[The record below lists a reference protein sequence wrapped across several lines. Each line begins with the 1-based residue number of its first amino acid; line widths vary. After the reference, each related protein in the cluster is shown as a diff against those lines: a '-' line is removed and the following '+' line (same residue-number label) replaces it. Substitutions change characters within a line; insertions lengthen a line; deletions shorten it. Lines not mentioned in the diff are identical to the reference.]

1 MYSTVGLSVGLSG
14 SVAEN
19 PYGTVSSFKI
29 SSLGFLKVTVNDSP
43 PSNPTTSY
51 SVDVKSDLV
60 IVWVLL
66 SSSPLTSYASEFLL
80 LWISVESSTVISVPS
95 YL

>member
-29 SSLGFLKVTVNDSP
+29 SSLGFLKVTVNDYNVTAYTAVN
-43 PSNPTTSY
+43 SNS
-51 SVDVKSDLV
+51 DVTL
-60 IVWVLL
+60 
-66 SSSPLTSYASEFLL
+66 
-80 LWISVESSTVISVPS
+80 
-95 YL
+95 